1 MTDAAQV
8 DELQASINE
17 SIAEAVEPAPET
29 PVEAVA
35 EEATADP
42 APAQEESV
50 DTPAEPDGVQKR
62 INKITAD
69 KYEEKRRAD
78 ALQQRLDALEQQT
91 QVPSQ
96 QPTAEPTLESCDF
109 DDAKYQS
116 ALMDYKLDQRMT
128 QQQAQQKQAQE
139 QARVDKVNQSFN
151 EKVAAFTEKAP
162 DYQEVVANVPTLPT
176 QTLETVMQMDNGAQ
190 VAYYLGKHLD
200 VADEI
205 ASSNPMIA
213 AMRLGE
219 IRAQLAN
226 TKPNTKP
233 SAAPAP
239 VETLTSGGGINK
251 DIGEM
256 SMEELYN
263 L

>member
-1 MTDAAQV
+1 MTEAAQV
-8 DELQASINE
+8 DELQASIDADLE
-17 SIAEAVEPAPET
+17 QAAIDDTVEAVEP
-29 PVEAVA
+29 EAK
-35 EEATADP
+35 ADP
-42 APAQEESV
+42 APAQEDIVE
-50 DTPAEPDGVQKR
+50 TPAEPDGVQKR

-78 ALQQRLDALEQQT
+78 SLQQRLDAMEQQ
-91 QVPSQ
+91 QPVSQ
-96 QPTAEPTLESCDF
+96 QSTAEPTLEGCDF

-116 ALMDYKLDQRMT
+116 ALMDHKLDQRQA
-128 QQQAQQKQAQE
+128 QQQATQSQATE
-139 QARVDKVNQSFN
+139 QARVGAINRAFDAQ
-151 EKVAAFTEKAP
+151 VAAITETAP
-162 DYQEVVANVPTLPT
+162 DYQEVIANVPQLPS

-205 ASSNPMIA
+205 ASSSPMVA

-226 TKPNTKP
+226 TKPNIKP

-239 VETLTSGGGINK
+239 VETLTSGGGISK

-256 SMEELYN
+256 SMEEIYQS
-263 L
+263 

>member
-1 MTDAAQV
+1 MTEAAQV
-8 DELQASINE
+8 DELQASIN
-17 SIAEAVEPAPET
+17 AEVEQAATEA
-29 PVEAVA
+29 PVEEVA
-35 EEATADP
+35 SEAPADP

-50 DTPAEPDGVQKR
+50 ETPAEPDGVQKR

-78 ALQQRLDALEQQT
+78 ALAQELEALKAQQQAT
-91 QVPSQ
+91 PQ
-96 QPTAEPTLESCDF
+96 QPSAEPKLEDFEF
-109 DDAKYQS
+109 DDAKYQA
-116 ALMDYKLDQRMT
+116 ALIDHKINQRLS

-139 QARVDKVNQSFN
+139 QARKEELAKSFSA
-151 EKVAAFTEKAP
+151 KVAAFTETAP
-162 DYQEVVANVPTLPT
+162 DYQEVIANVPTLPGE
-176 QTLETVMQMDNGAQ
+176 TLDAVMSLDNGAQ

-205 ASSNPMIA
+205 ATASPIQA

-226 TKPNTKP
+226 TKSNIKP

-239 VETLTSGGGINK
+239 VETLSSGGGVDK
-251 DIGEM
+251 DLGEM
-256 SMEELYN
+256 SMEEIYN